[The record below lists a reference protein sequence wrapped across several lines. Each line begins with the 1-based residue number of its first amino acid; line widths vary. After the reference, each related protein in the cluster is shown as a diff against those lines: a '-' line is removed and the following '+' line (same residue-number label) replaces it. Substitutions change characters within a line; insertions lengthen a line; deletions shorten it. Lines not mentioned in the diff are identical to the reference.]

1 MALLPPEYSARSV
14 DDAVALLADPAERAR
29 LRADWFP
36 LVADKPSLGPAW
48 PSMAVIAHAPATPE
62 AAGLSLEQE
71 AARRGTDVIDATLD
85 LLVANR
91 LEVSA
96 VMAVRDER
104 SVENLV
110 RLFGHPA
117 YTGGSDGIFISDAP
131 HPRGWGT
138 FARLLGTYTRDGGA
152 FDWAG
157 AARHLSALPAERFG
171 LHDRGVIAPGRRA
184 DLALVD
190 PATVADR
197 ATYGAPTAL
206 AVGIDDVVVGGVA
219 VLAGGELTGA
229 TPGAAARPTARP
241 S

>member
-1 MALLPPEYSARSV
+1 M
-14 DDAVALLADPAERAR
+14 
-29 LRADWFP
+29 
-36 LVADKPSLGPAW
+36 
-48 PSMAVIAHAPATPE
+48 
-62 AAGLSLEQE
+62 
-71 AARRGTDVIDATLD
+71 
-85 LLVANR
+85 ANR

-110 RLFGHPA
+110 RLIGHPA
-117 YTGGSDGIFISDAP
+117 YTGGSDGIFIGDAP

-157 AARHLSALPAERFG
+157 AARHLSALPAKRFG

-184 DLALVD
+184 DL
-190 PATVADR
+190 